1 MSPLRQWLGRVGL
14 GFALVVIVS
23 PAVLFFLWML
33 SLSVKF
39 EVDNASYPPV
49 FIPEHFNWGNY
60 AAVFRSNRFST
71 YFINSLIVTGTAT
84 AFALL
89 VGVPAGYGL
98 ARMRAHKAATSIVS
112 GELAAALLGLVCT
125 SAMIPKANYRG
136 APGDQKSLLRRA
148 PKMRAPRAP
157 SSATHR
163 SHRATSGAA
172 RPSS

>member
-60 AAVFRSNRFST
+60 AAVFRSNRFAT
-71 YFINSLIVTGTAT
+71 YFMNSVIVTGAAT
-84 AFALL
+84 TFALL
-89 VGVPAGYGL
+89 VV
-98 ARMRAHKAATSIVS
+98 TSIAKRS
-112 GELAAALLGLVCT
+112 SRAKASTSLALIG
-125 SAMIPKANYRG
+125 SR
-136 APGDQKSLLRRA
+136 
-148 PKMRAPRAP
+148 
-157 SSATHR
+157 
-163 SHRATSGAA
+163 
-172 RPSS
+172 